1 MFSFVKFTLLQ
12 ETLYKTIVEMSM
24 PCYNLVVKS
33 IQNKMDFLKLN
44 SRTARDTFSGKCR
57 HDMSAPRDANTMSVS
72 NKARGQEL

>member
-1 MFSFVKFTLLQ
+1 
-12 ETLYKTIVEMSM
+12 M

-33 IQNKMDFLKLN
+33 IQNKMDFLKPN

-72 NKARGQEL
+72 NKARDQEL